1 MCRVRLEIESAELF
15 KGCPTLV
22 MPLAHIEG
30 PKVSLGAPMVPRI
43 KSALEPALWVTKG
56 LCQSTTKKNHHAK
69 AAPETS

>member
-1 MCRVRLEIESAELF
+1 
-15 KGCPTLV
+15 

-43 KSALEPALWVTKG
+43 KSALEPAFWVTKG

>member
-15 KGCPTLV
+15 KGCHTLV

-43 KSALEPALWVTKG
+43 KSALEPAFWVTKG